1 MTSARS
7 VSLDM
12 SPIYIQP
19 NNFADYLSNQ
29 QSYYLFLDIDGTLAD
44 FTLDPKDS
52 VIPSTTLTILQKIQG
67 YGVKI
72 AIVTGRSLAEARQM
86 LSPIN
91 LPIAATHG
99 LEIALDGAENSNDTC
114 TLHVDS
120 AALTAIRQS
129 IIESCMSYSGFAIE
143 TKPYS
148 VALHYRQNPALADV
162 ACTIMSETI
171 KHSAKWTLKHGK
183 YVCEAVPKDV
193 NKGTAILT
201 LLKEIRASDDICPIF
216 IGDDIT
222 DEAGFMAIQGQN
234 NALKKPQQ
242 PARGMG
248 IKVGHEPSCAHYYVN
263 NITEVTV
270 LLQSFLSFFQQ
281 QNIGDF
287 ESIDTDCLLPKDVMR
302 HSI

>member
-1 MTSARS
+1 
-7 VSLDM
+7 M

-19 NNFADYLSNQ
+19 NNFVDYLSNQ

-52 VIPSTTLTILQKIQG
+52 VIPRTTLTILQKIQD

-143 TKPYS
+143 TNLTRSPY
-148 VALHYRQNPALADV
+148 
-162 ACTIMSETI
+162 II
-171 KHSAKWTLKHGK
+171 GKTL
-183 YVCEAVPKDV
+183 P
-193 NKGTAILT
+193 
-201 LLKEIRASDDICPIF
+201 
-216 IGDDIT
+216 
-222 DEAGFMAIQGQN
+222 
-234 NALKKPQQ
+234 
-242 PARGMG
+242 
-248 IKVGHEPSCAHYYVN
+248 
-263 NITEVTV
+263 
-270 LLQSFLSFFQQ
+270 
-281 QNIGDF
+281 
-287 ESIDTDCLLPKDVMR
+287 
-302 HSI
+302 